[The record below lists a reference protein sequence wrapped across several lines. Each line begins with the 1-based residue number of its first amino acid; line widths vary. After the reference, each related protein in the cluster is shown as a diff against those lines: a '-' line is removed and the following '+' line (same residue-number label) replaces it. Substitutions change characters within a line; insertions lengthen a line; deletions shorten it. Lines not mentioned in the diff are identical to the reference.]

1 MPSLPTPTSRF
12 LVPGQRAL
20 GQNWSRRLIVAPPKP
35 EARSPRPAA
44 RQRGFTMVLLL
55 ALIVVMGIMLT
66 MARPTLRAEVQ
77 RENESELIFR
87 GEAIAR
93 ALRAY
98 NAKFGKYPQDLDELM
113 KVRPLLI
120 RQKYKDPMTSGGEW
134 ELITQVQPGITG
146 ETKGLPIIG
155 VKSRS
160 DVDGYHLYKN
170 KSLVSD
176 WRFVA
181 DENVL
186 GAGGVPAKGPAD
198 PRGAPSEGGDKAPA
212 RDK

>member
-1 MPSLPTPTSRF
+1 
-12 LVPGQRAL
+12 
-20 GQNWSRRLIVAPPKP
+20 
-35 EARSPRPAA
+35 
-44 RQRGFTMVLLL
+44 MVLLL

-120 RQKYKDPMTSGGEW
+120 RQKYKDPMTPGGEW
-134 ELITQVQPGITG
+134 EFITQVQPGATG

-155 VKSRS
+155 VKSRC
-160 DVDGYHLYKN
+160 DLDGYHLYKN

-186 GAGGVPAKGPAD
+186 GAGGVPTKGSVE
-198 PRGAPSEGGDKAPA
+198 PRGTPAGGGEKVPPPGN
-212 RDK
+212 